1 MRSARVALCV
11 IALGA
16 LTLLANLLEPRT
28 AAAQVSGALAWRQYN
43 ILNDTL
49 ALGAMDSTKVVDM
62 TNHRFVTLKVKVIPP
77 SGVVA
82 EPWSEVVLRIVGSML
97 ATADSNST
105 GQIQL
110 QPIADRSYIASA
122 TGDSLAYGSW
132 FTANKLQTGNGE
144 IRIHSQRGNATFPY
158 PAYTYFITLE
168 NKGQSGRTRYWYS
181 QVRHVATSSSGAT
194 SYCKVVIDVQL
205 SN

>member
-1 MRSARVALCV
+1 MRSVRVSIGIL
-11 IALGA
+11 ALGV
-16 LTLLANLLEPRT
+16 LSLLANLIEPRT
-28 AAAQVSGALAWRQYN
+28 ASAQVSGALSWRYYN
-43 ILNDTL
+43 ILSDTL

-62 TNHRFVTLKVKVIPP
+62 TNHRYVTLKVKVLPP

-82 EPWSEVVLRIVGSML
+82 EPWSEVVLRIVGSVF
-97 ATADSNST
+97 ASVDSNST
-105 GQIQL
+105 GLIQL
-110 QPIADRSYIASA
+110 QPVADRSYISSA

-132 FTANKLQTGNGE
+132 ATVNKLQTGNGE
-144 IRIHSQRGNATFPY
+144 IRIHSQRGNSTFPY
-158 PAYTYFITLE
+158 PAYTYYLTLE
-168 NKGQSGRTRYWYS
+168 NKGQSGRTRYWYA